1 MARDSYTGGSTVI
14 STGNV
19 GIRSVSSLI
28 NATKISISRIKT
40 AEKALL
46 EDDSIKKKLKNKY
59 IRSISAHNSLL
70 KKLLP
75 ELLTKKKGKDY
86 LISII
91 SELNDLE
98 NIDKNFLN
106 NIITK
111 LRDNN

>member
-1 MARDSYTGGSTVI
+1 MARDSYTGGSTII

-19 GIRSVSSLI
+19 NIRSVSSLI
-28 NATKISISRIKT
+28 NATKVSIDRIRT

-46 EDDSIKKKLKNKY
+46 EDDSIKMKLKNKCVK
-59 IRSISAHNSLL
+59 SISKHNSRL

-75 ELLTKKKGKDY
+75 ELLTTKKGKHY
-86 LISII
+86 LVSII

-98 NIDKNFLN
+98 NLDKNFLY

-111 LRDNN
+111 ERNNN